1 MSDSAEQ
8 TTSERSGG
16 CGTGGQCL
24 CAGAGPAVTGAVSHM
39 MRQYGPSEPV
49 RRHFS
54 QARLEI
60 LKGLRAL
67 LDQRIEEIQKP
78 PSRGSKVTVD

>member
-1 MSDSAEQ
+1 MTESTEQ
-8 TTSERSGG
+8 TASAKPG
-16 CGTGGQCL
+16 CATGGQCL
-24 CAGAGPAVTGAVSHM
+24 CAGTGPAVTGAVSHM

-78 PSRGSKVTVD
+78 ASRGSKVTVD